1 MSRLRIYLTN
11 LGKYNEGELVG
22 EWVDL
27 PISEDEFAEVLKRI
41 GISDTPDENG
51 IIYDEYFITD
61 YESDIDGLSVDE
73 YESLSRLND
82 LAEVLED
89 MDDNDIKIFEA
100 AVEAGDADIDDLEDF
115 DTDEFLF
122 IPDINSDYE
131 LGEYNVEEFD
141 RDPSTG
147 TISQRL
153 LEQYFDYSRYGEDFE
168 SDFDPW
174 RWLEVSP
181 DDDPETLEE
190 IASNYGVD
198 SIDDISALDYFGVDS
213 YEDLGRILNEDGVSD
228 DSYFDYEDYGRDIRT
243 GDGGS
248 YVSAGY
254 IVRL

>member
-1 MSRLRIYLTN
+1 MSKLRIYLTN

-27 PISEDEFAEVLKRI
+27 PISEDELTEVLKRI
-41 GISDTPDENG
+41 GISNTPDENG

-61 YESDIDGLSVDE
+61 YESDIDGLYVDE
-73 YESLSRLND
+73 YESISTLND

-89 MDDNDIKIFEA
+89 MGDSDIKIFEA
-100 AVEAGDADIDDLEDF
+100 AVEAGEANIDDLEDF
-115 DTDEFLF
+115 DTDEFWF
-122 IPDINSDYE
+122 IPDISSDYE

-147 TISQRL
+147 SIRSSL
-153 LEQYFDYSRYGEDFE
+153 LNSYFDYARYGEDFA

-174 RWLEVSP
+174 RWLEVDP

-198 SIDDISALDYFGVDS
+198 SIDDISALDYFGAGS
-213 YEDLGRILNEDGVSD
+213 YDDLGRILNEDGVAD

-243 GDGGS
+243 SDGGS
-248 YVSAGY
+248 YVSGGY
-254 IVRL
+254 IARL

>member
-1 MSRLRIYLTN
+1 MSKLRIYLTN
-11 LGKYNEGELVG
+11 LGKYNEGVLVG

-27 PISEDEFAEVLKRI
+27 PISEDELTEVLKRI

-61 YESDIDGLSVDE
+61 YESDIDGLYVDE
-73 YESLSRLND
+73 YESISTLND

-100 AVEAGDADIDDLEDF
+100 AVEAGDANIDDLADF
-115 DTDEFLF
+115 DTNDFWF
-122 IPDINSDYE
+122 IPDISSDYE

-147 TISQRL
+147 LIRSDL
-153 LEQYFDYSRYGEDFE
+153 LNSYFDYERYGEDFE

-174 RWLEVSP
+174 VWLEVSP

-190 IASNYGVD
+190 IASNYGVSD
-198 SIDDISALDYFGVDS
+198 IDDIDAKMYFGVDS
-213 YEDLGRILNEDGVSD
+213 YYDLGRILNDDGVSD

-248 YVSAGY
+248 YVSGGY
-254 IVRL
+254 IARL

>member
-1 MSRLRIYLTN
+1 MSRLRVYLTN

-27 PISEDEFAEVLKRI
+27 PISDDELDEVLKRI

-51 IIYDEYFITD
+51 NIYEEYFITD
-61 YESDIDGLSVDE
+61 YESDIDGLTVDE

-89 MDDNDIKIFEA
+89 MDDSDIRIFEA

-115 DTDEFLF
+115 DTDDFWF
-122 IPDINSDYE
+122 IPDISSDYE

-141 RDPSTG
+141 RDPRTG
-147 TISQRL
+147 AISQNL
-153 LEQYFDYSRYGEDFE
+153 LEQYFDYSKYGEEFAG
-168 SDFDPW
+168 SFDPW
-174 RWLEVSP
+174 AWLGVST

-190 IASNYGVD
+190 AASNYGVD

-213 YEDLGRILNEDGVSD
+213 YDDLGRVLNEDGVSD
-228 DSYFDYEDYGRDIRT
+228 DSYFDYEDYGRDIRM

-248 YVSAGY
+248 YVSSGY
-254 IVRL
+254 IARL

>member
-1 MSRLRIYLTN
+1 MSKLRIYLTN

-27 PISEDEFAEVLKRI
+27 PISDDELAEVLKRI

-51 IIYDEYFITD
+51 NIYDEYFITD

-73 YESLSRLND
+73 YESISTLND

-100 AVEAGDADIDDLEDF
+100 AVEAGDANIDDLEDF
-115 DTDEFLF
+115 DTNDFWF
-122 IPDINSDYE
+122 ISDISSDYE
-131 LGEYNVEEFD
+131 LGEYNVEEID
-141 RDPSTG
+141 RNPTTG
-147 TISQRL
+147 EIPKNL
-153 LEQYFDYSRYGEDFE
+153 LEQYFDYSKYGEDFAD
-168 SDFDPW
+168 SFDPW
-174 RWLEVSP
+174 SWLEVSP

-213 YEDLGRILNEDGVSD
+213 YDDLGRVLNEDGVSD
-228 DSYFDYEDYGRDIRT
+228 DSYFDYEDYGRDIRM

-248 YVSAGY
+248 YVSSGY
-254 IVRL
+254 IARL